1 MRDIM
6 MPNTKPTAKPI
17 DATAT
22 ILLLIVRFFA
32 SYIGYFGNADLR
44 FVLHAR
50 AAKQQLRNLAAAK
63 TSLHV
68 IVKQLHRQEG
78 AVAVKCRRLDIEV
91 VVETKNFAA
100 TTTSIIAL
108 SEDLPSVEVA

>member
-1 MRDIM
+1 MRDIT

-22 ILLLIVRFFA
+22 ILLLSVKLT
-32 SYIGYFGNADLR
+32 SNIGYFGDDDLR

-68 IVKQLHRQEG
+68 IAKQLHRQEG

-91 VVETKNFAA
+91 VVEAKNFAA

-108 SEDLPSVEVA
+108 SEDLPSVEAA